1 MLALTIG
8 EWIVR
13 ILWFFFYGAVAYFLL
28 SISLGFFAQVYLA
41 LSSEN
46 KLIGWDRIG
55 TYSFKK
61 DPIGF
66 LGAIAISI
74 VFGLFTLLFGW
85 VCLEFAFTG
94 PPD

>member
-8 EWIVR
+8 EWLGR
-13 ILWFFFYGAVAYFLL
+13 IFGFFFFGAIAYFLL

-46 KLIGWDRIG
+46 KLIGWDHFG

-74 VFGLFTLLFGW
+74 IFGLLSLLPGL
-85 VCLEFAFTG
+85 VCLEWAFFG
-94 PPD
+94 PSD